1 MGTSNIFNGRKNSFN
16 NNQNNENIKGN
27 DDWKN
32 VKSNF
37 SKYINSDG
45 KIGSIK
51 GISRGYMKASGGS
64 KAMKHQSSSG
74 LNAGKRL
81 VSIINSIQKNGFQAT
96 LNDIG
101 IDYENKSL
109 NEVFSLLINVISP
122 SSNSK
127 EDSVARIAVQ
137 DACAKIYD
145 FIEKNN
151 LPIDSIDK
159 MPTELFNETVC
170 EFLSSYIWTL
180 MMKDLESRLEKYSN
194 IPEKAVSIE
203 NDFKD
208 LIHST
213 VEVELSKDKNIF
225 GENATTSIESIYER
239 CIKNLEGIE

>member
-1 MGTSNIFNGRKNSFN
+1 M
-16 NNQNNENIKGN
+16 
-27 DDWKN
+27 
-32 VKSNF
+32 
-37 SKYINSDG
+37 
-45 KIGSIK
+45 
-51 GISRGYMKASGGS
+51 
-64 KAMKHQSSSG
+64 
-74 LNAGKRL
+74 
-81 VSIINSIQKNGFQAT
+81 
-96 LNDIG
+96 
-101 IDYENKSL
+101 
-109 NEVFSLLINVISP
+109 
-122 SSNSK
+122 
-127 EDSVARIAVQ
+127 
-137 DACAKIYD
+137 
-145 FIEKNN
+145 
-151 LPIDSIDK
+151 PIDSIDK